1 MNKSKKSNTK
11 NKRSTRSSNTTTAL
25 YAELQ
30 VQRNQLIKAEKE
42 MKNINKTLDTARAD
56 QKKYFDQDDDG
67 ENFAKTIT
75 LKNKI
80 LKKKDALEDKIDS
93 IKSVMKSVFL
103 YIRKEGGR
111 NRNQKKSRKKIRR
124 KQDL

>member
-11 NKRSTRSSNTTTAL
+11 DKRSSTRSSNTTTAL

-30 VQRNQLIKAEKE
+30 VQRKQLIQAERE
-42 MKNINKTLDTARAD
+42 MKSINKSLDTARAD
-56 QKKYFDQDDDG
+56 QKRYNGQDDGG

-80 LKKKDALEDKIDS
+80 LKQKDALEDKIDS
-93 IKSVMKSVFL
+93 IKNDMKSVFL
-103 YIRKEGGR
+103 FIRKKGGGR
-111 NRNQKKSRKKIRR
+111 KKRKSRRKIV
-124 KQDL
+124 

>member
-11 NKRSTRSSNTTTAL
+11 TKRSTRSSNTTTAL

-30 VQRNQLIKAEKE
+30 VQRNQLIQAEKE
-42 MKNINKTLDTARAD
+42 MKKINKTLDTARAD
-56 QKKYFDQDDDG
+56 QKKYNAQEDGG

-80 LKKKDALEDKIDS
+80 LREKDALEDKIDS
-93 IKSVMKSVFL
+93 IKNDMKSVFI
-103 YIRKEGGR
+103 YIRKKGGR
-111 NRNQKKSRKKIRR
+111 KKRKSRR
-124 KQDL
+124 KVV